1 MPRGR
6 AKKQSAEVE
15 ALPPEDSQPS
25 QKVIKHKTE
34 WVEVVEDAPE
44 EIGEEFDDTE
54 IDDKPRKK
62 TRNAIQEMRK
72 KLRAQGV
79 TPSSNLRLYIER
91 YIHSETD
98 AGGSWAETEF
108 CTKYSTT
115 EEHVLDKGYMDTA
128 SKWGPGKYRIT
139 IRMDNRILDAFDVR
153 ISAAPTSPMVQ
164 HVNPNDP
171 NSPQV
176 IFQTSDG
183 QQAMPSLKE
192 VWKAQREALKEQLEM
207 AKLMREAYGLES
219 DKSDKATMTGATDDP
234 ETLLLRNLANN
245 DKFMDKINSGVIK
258 KILGDGSVDDDPSW
272 SAVGMEAVK
281 SGQLGVAIEA
291 AFKGLSGLINMILP
305 RRDNNNGQA
314 QMAQTPVQNQT
325 PQGAN
330 QQQRS
335 EFVSDSQGA
344 LQQGN
349 LQMGSSQTLER
360 EAPGNVAGDVLRGD
374 EPQMVTTPEEAALR
388 TLIDNCMRN
397 VPVRVAFDRLMAY
410 ADMLNDQAPQYS
422 IDGYISMF
430 AAMPTEAAL
439 EFVKSQPNGE
449 QIASLPHAK
458 EWTEALQKLIKESQE
473 GEEE

>member
-314 QMAQTPVQNQT
+314 QMAQTPV
-325 PQGAN
+325 ASMEN
-330 QQQRS
+330 QQGRDPQS
-335 EFVSDSQGA
+335 VQHVLLPTAEGQGHGAVQEGVGGIQGTQAQGTPGQQQQVTPAEQA
-344 LQQGN
+344 LATVIADCQKKVPPQITFTN
-349 LQMGSSQTLER
+349 LMT
-360 EAPGNVAGDVLRGD
+360 
-374 EPQMVTTPEEAALR
+374 
-388 TLIDNCMRN
+388 
-397 VPVRVAFDRLMAY
+397 F
-410 ADMLNDQAPQYS
+410 ADAINDQVPAYS
-422 IDGYISMF
+422 IDGWIEYF
-430 AAMPTEAAL
+430 GGMPVDGAID
-439 EFVKSQPNGE
+439 FVKTLPNGE

-473 GEEE
+473 REEE

>member
-305 RRDNNNGQA
+305 QRGNNNGQA
-314 QMAQTPVQNQT
+314 QMAQTP
-325 PQGAN
+325 AASMEN
-330 QQQRS
+330 QQGRDPQS
-335 EFVSDSQGA
+335 VQHVLLPTAEGQGHGAVQEGVGGIQGTQAQGTPGQQQQVTPAEQA
-344 LQQGN
+344 LATVIADCQKKVPPQITFTN
-349 LQMGSSQTLER
+349 LMT
-360 EAPGNVAGDVLRGD
+360 
-374 EPQMVTTPEEAALR
+374 
-388 TLIDNCMRN
+388 
-397 VPVRVAFDRLMAY
+397 F
-410 ADMLNDQAPQYS
+410 ADAINDQVPAYS
-422 IDGYISMF
+422 IDGWIEYF
-430 AAMPTEAAL
+430 GGMPVDGAID
-439 EFVKSQPNGE
+439 FVKTLPNGE

-473 GEEE
+473 REEE

>member
-207 AKLMREAYGLES
+207 AKLRWLRRQYRIKRRRGQINNSEVSLYLTRKGHYSKAICRWEVRKHWNEKHLEMWRAMYFEVMS
-219 DKSDKATMTGATDDP
+219 
-234 ETLLLRNLANN
+234 RR
-245 DKFMDKINSGVIK
+245 
-258 KILGDGSVDDDPSW
+258 W
-272 SAVGMEAVK
+272 SQRQRKQLYEHLSTTACGMYLCE
-281 SGQLGVAIEA
+281 SP
-291 AFKGLSGLINMILP
+291 LI
-305 RRDNNNGQA
+305 G
-314 QMAQTPVQNQT
+314 
-325 PQGAN
+325 
-330 QQQRS
+330 
-335 EFVSDSQGA
+335 
-344 LQQGN
+344 
-349 LQMGSSQTLER
+349 
-360 EAPGNVAGDVLRGD
+360 
-374 EPQMVTTPEEAALR
+374 
-388 TLIDNCMRN
+388 
-397 VPVRVAFDRLMAY
+397 
-410 ADMLNDQAPQYS
+410 
-422 IDGYISMF
+422 
-430 AAMPTEAAL
+430 
-439 EFVKSQPNGE
+439 
-449 QIASLPHAK
+449 
-458 EWTEALQKLIKESQE
+458 
-473 GEEE
+473 